1 MVVQYPMENP
11 MEIGELAR
19 LADSYI
25 AAREARLTLQKEVDK
40 LQEQESE
47 HKATLMAALS
57 SAGAMGVAGHKG
69 RVTLVTKTEPTVRNW
84 EEFYAYIVRN
94 DAFDL
99 LQKRLSAPAVRER
112 WEAGE
117 TVEGVGTIPVTNLSI
132 TKL

>member
-1 MVVQYPMENP
+1 MDV
-11 MEIGELAR
+11 GELAR

-25 AAREARLTLQKEVDK
+25 AARNARLALAKEVDK
-40 LQEQESE
+40 LQETESE
-47 HKATLMAALS
+47 LKASLMAALS
-57 SAGAMGVAGHKG
+57 SAGAMGVAGKAG
-69 RVTLVTKTEPTVRNW
+69 RVTLVTKEEPTVRDW
-84 EEFYAYIVRN
+84 QAFYAYIVRN

-112 WEAGE
+112 WEAGA